1 MRLSES
7 GSFPNVTAIT
17 VGAGAEFDLASTN
30 RVIEAR
36 VDLGCYECWLPE
48 TGTMIMFR

>member
-1 MRLSES
+1 MIRRNSPAVNAGTGMDWMADAVDL
-7 GSFPNVTAIT
+7 
-17 VGAGAEFDLASTN
+17 VGTN

-48 TGTMIMFR
+48 TGTTIMFR

>member
-1 MRLSES
+1 MIRR
-7 GSFPNVTAIT
+7 GSPAFN
-17 VGAGAEFDLASTN
+17 AGIGMDWMADAVDLAGTN